1 MGGSGSSSG
10 KGGGGAGGASAM
22 RTRAEIEN
30 EVNSIKYRTSRGVS
44 RAEYDDGNTYVESSI
59 RKTSDG
65 YRADV
70 YADSGQTHYYKTLS
84 TQAKAKSWAKG
95 TISDIAYEDERK
107 TYEMTKIRGSSSSRK
122 SSSKGIVRARTN
134 NVSSTSQAQRNPS
147 SAPVGTKLSMGGWT
161 YTKTKNNT
169 WVTYGPTRKRAQN
182 RKDADIKRVF
192 K

>member
-1 MGGSGSSSG
+1 MDGSGSSSG
-10 KGGGGAGGASAM
+10 KGGGGGAAGASAM
-22 RTRAEIEN
+22 RTRAEIES

-44 RAEYDDGNTYVESSI
+44 SAEYDNGNTYVESSI

-107 TYEMTKIRGSSSSRK
+107 TYEMTK
-122 SSSKGIVRARTN
+122 
-134 NVSSTSQAQRNPS
+134 
-147 SAPVGTKLSMGGWT
+147 
-161 YTKTKNNT
+161 
-169 WVTYGPTRKRAQN
+169 KR
-182 RKDADIKRVF
+182 RR
-192 K
+192 

>member
-10 KGGGGAGGASAM
+10 KGGGGAGGVSAM
-22 RTRAEIEN
+22 RTRA
-30 EVNSIKYRTSRGVS
+30 
-44 RAEYDDGNTYVESSI
+44 
-59 RKTSDG
+59 
-65 YRADV
+65 
-70 YADSGQTHYYKTLS
+70 
-84 TQAKAKSWAKG
+84 
-95 TISDIAYEDERK
+95 
-107 TYEMTKIRGSSSSRK
+107 
-122 SSSKGIVRARTN
+122 N
-134 NVSSTSQAQRNPS
+134 NIGSTSQAQRNPS

>member
-10 KGGGGAGGASAM
+10 KGGGGAGGVSAM
-22 RTRAEIEN
+22 RTRAEIES
-30 EVNSIKYRTSRGVS
+30 EVNSMRYQTSRGVS

-59 RKTSDG
+59 RETSDG

-84 TQAKAKSWAKG
+84 SQAKAKSWAKG
-95 TISDIAYEDERK
+95 TISDIAYEAERQ
-107 TYEMTKIRGSSSSRK
+107 TYEMTKKRRGGTSMGGSK
-122 SSSKGIVRARTN
+122 SIGKARTN
-134 NVSSTSQAQRNPS
+134 RSSNTSQAQRNPS

>member
-10 KGGGGAGGASAM
+10 KGGGGAGGVSAM

-44 RAEYDDGNTYVESSI
+44 SAEYDDGNTYVESSI

-70 YADSGQTHYYKTLS
+70 YADGGQTHYYKTLS
-84 TQAKAKSWAKG
+84 SQAKAKSWVKG

-107 TYEMTKIRGSSSSRK
+107 TYKMTK
-122 SSSKGIVRARTN
+122 
-134 NVSSTSQAQRNPS
+134 
-147 SAPVGTKLSMGGWT
+147 
-161 YTKTKNNT
+161 
-169 WVTYGPTRKRAQN
+169 KR
-182 RKDADIKRVF
+182 RR
-192 K
+192 

>member
-10 KGGGGAGGASAM
+10 KGGGGAGGVSAM
-22 RTRAEIEN
+22 RTRAEIES

-44 RAEYDDGNTYVESSI
+44 SAEYDDGNTYVESSI
-59 RKTSDG
+59 RRTSDG

-84 TQAKAKSWAKG
+84 SQAKAKSWAKS
-95 TISDIAYEDERK
+95 TISDIAYDAERQ
-107 TYEMTKIRGSSSSRK
+107 TYEMIKKRNRSS
-122 SSSKGIVRARTN
+122 N
-134 NVSSTSQAQRNPS
+134 TSQAQRNPS

>member
-10 KGGGGAGGASAM
+10 KGGGGAAGTSAM
-22 RTRAEIEN
+22 RTRAEIES

-44 RAEYDDGNTYVESSI
+44 SAEYDDGNTYVESSI

-84 TQAKAKSWAKG
+84 SQAKAKSWAKG

-107 TYEMTKIRGSSSSRK
+107 TYEMTKKRRGGTSMGGSK
-122 SSSKGIVRARTN
+122 SIGKARTN
-134 NVSSTSQAQRNPS
+134 RSSNTSQAQRNPS
-147 SAPVGTKLSMGGWT
+147 SAPIGTKLSMGGYT

-169 WVTYGPTRKRAQN
+169 WVTYGPTRKRSQN

-192 K
+192 M